1 MSAAY
6 RRSAGLASTRKR
18 LLRRGSLAQ
27 VFFDRQQGGDQM
39 QLRRKG
45 GGAT

>member
-6 RRSAGLASTRKR
+6 LRSAGLASTRGR
-18 LLRRGSLAQ
+18 LLRRGGLAQ

-39 QLRRKG
+39 QLSQKG
-45 GGAT
+45 GGET